1 MKNILLT
8 GASRGLGLEICKN
21 LLEQNYDVFAVSRTF
36 SRELK
41 QLQNQFATRLHFKN
55 VDLSN
60 PQKAK
65 EDIFNDD
72 FISSRTQL
80 SGVVNNAAQAY
91 DDIITNLNISKLETM
106 FNTNVFT
113 PMNIVKYAIR
123 NMILNRI
130 GGSIVHISSISVHT
144 GYKGLA
150 MYAASKGAIEAFSKN
165 TAREWGEKNIRSNIV
180 VAGFMDTAM
189 SATLTEEQKDRIYKR
204 TSQKKATEV
213 ASVAKTVAF
222 LLSDDSYSIT
232 GQNIHVDAGTI

>member
-80 SGVVNNAAQAY
+80 SGVVNNAAQA
-91 DDIITNLNISKLETM
+91 
-106 FNTNVFT
+106 
-113 PMNIVKYAIR
+113 
-123 NMILNRI
+123 
-130 GGSIVHISSISVHT
+130 
-144 GYKGLA
+144 
-150 MYAASKGAIEAFSKN
+150 
-165 TAREWGEKNIRSNIV
+165 
-180 VAGFMDTAM
+180 
-189 SATLTEEQKDRIYKR
+189 
-204 TSQKKATEV
+204 
-213 ASVAKTVAF
+213 
-222 LLSDDSYSIT
+222 
-232 GQNIHVDAGTI
+232 